1 MKLFIDADACPVKDE
16 LRKLA
21 KKYDLSLTFV
31 ASYNHFSINLP
42 PGEEWIFV
50 DTDKESADIRILNL
64 AKSGDIVVTQDIG
77 LASMLIAKDVAAF
90 SNRGEEYRESEMAMM
105 LDMRYLH
112 AKERRQGKY
121 SKGPRAMSFQ
131 DNENFLQRLDTF
143 IEARLY

>member
-1 MKLFIDADACPVKDE
+1 MKIFIDADACPVKDE
-16 LRKLA
+16 IRELA
-21 KKYDLSLTFV
+21 KKYDLPMTFV
-31 ASYNHFSINLP
+31 ASYNHFSVNLP
-42 PGEEWIFV
+42 AGEEWVFV
-50 DTDKESADIRILNL
+50 DTDKESADMRILNL

-77 LASMLIAKDVAAF
+77 LASMLIAKDVATF

-131 DNENFLQRLDTF
+131 DNENFLHKLDTF
-143 IEARLY
+143 IKARL